1 MAVLCRN
8 CSGKLIFN
16 PASQKLE
23 CAACGS
29 SFRPEDVQDVYAEIH
44 AKYYDAR
51 VYTCEH
57 CGAEVVTS
65 DSEVSTFCVYCGNP
79 AIVFSRISKQY
90 KPDGIIPF
98 SVTKQDA
105 IKYVNLKF
113 RRNLLV
119 PKEVMDK
126 LVPENV
132 RGIYVPY
139 WVINAKFTESDMLSG
154 YVKKGKRSEK
164 RYYLRSGS
172 VNLKNVPIDGSN
184 MLNDNTSMKL
194 EPFYLEDT
202 RDFDEDYLNGFYSN
216 TSDTSYQDLRESA
229 AFRCH
234 KLFADDAAK
243 TVQAKDVKVEDA
255 IYWVDIQ
262 DDPLY
267 LMMPVWFF
275 TFKYEGKPYTILING
290 QTGKVVGTMPWV
302 SKRLKTIAVSAFV
315 ITLIIFAAA
324 FYGMLTNAGGTRY
337 VSNHV
342 LAALTAFASYV
353 FVNSLVGIKRIF
365 TNLKLTQLEDI
376 FTYVKKRQG

>member
-154 YVKKGKRSEK
+154 IVKQGKRSEK

-194 EPFYLEDT
+194 EPFYLEDA

-234 KLFADDAAK
+234 KLFAGDAVK
-243 TVQAKDVKVEDA
+243 TVQAKDVEVVDA

-342 LAALTAFASYV
+342 VAALTAFASYV

>member
-154 YVKKGKRSEK
+154 IVKKGKRSEK

-172 VNLKNVPIDGSN
+172 VNLKTVPIDGSN

-194 EPFYLEDT
+194 EPFYLEDA

-234 KLFADDAAK
+234 KLFAGDAVK
-243 TVQAKDVKVEDA
+243 TVQAKDVEVVDA

-342 LAALTAFASYV
+342 VAALTAFASYV

>member
-29 SFRPEDVQDVYAEIH
+29 SFRPEDVQNVYAEIH

-154 YVKKGKRSEK
+154 IVKKGKRSEK

-194 EPFYLEDT
+194 EPFYLEDA

-234 KLFADDAAK
+234 KLFAGDAVK
-243 TVQAKDVKVEDA
+243 TVQAKDVEVEDA

-353 FVNSLVGIKRIF
+353 FANSLVGIKRIF